1 VAVLL
6 HSCNC
11 LLWGANGISVDG
23 ITIPDPASLYPDQ
36 IARAGPGAR
45 LPEATNPVMVLEGGR
60 PSLAASTIGVGLQQV
75 ALQNLIYILD
85 FGMDAQKAVDQPN
98 FQGGLVRIGPSG
110 VDAMDPGTEAMDST
124 FPIEVI
130 DGVRSRG
137 QAVSTR
143 GTAPQAGYWIAI
155 QIDPKT
161 HQLTRGLTRRLNSF
175 AEGY

>member
-1 VAVLL
+1 
-6 HSCNC
+6 
-11 LLWGANGISVDG
+11 
-23 ITIPDPASLYPDQ
+23 
-36 IARAGPGAR
+36 
-45 LPEATNPVMVLEGGR
+45 
-60 PSLAASTIGVGLQQV
+60 
-75 ALQNLIYILD
+75 
-85 FGMDAQKAVDQPN
+85 
-98 FQGGLVRIGPSG
+98 
-110 VDAMDPGTEAMDST
+110 MDPGTEAMDST

-161 HQLTRGLTRRLNSF
+161 RQLTRGLTHRLNSF